1 MQLSVVILNYNVKYF
16 IDVCLQSVLAA
27 TKDLDAEVIL
37 VDNASE
43 DGSVKWISQ
52 QFPQVK
58 QINNSENV
66 GFPKGNNIG
75 VAQAK
80 GEFLCIL
87 NPDTIVAEDT
97 FTSAISF
104 MENNR
109 QVAIMGPK
117 LIDGSGTF
125 LKESKRGVPTP
136 AVAFSKVAG
145 LYKIAPKLFGNIMTY
160 AFQKTHQAQQIYW
173 SVLLCLCVPR
183 IIVNSTALM
192 KLALCIPTILI

>member
-16 IDVCLQSVLAA
+16 IDVCLQSVLTA

-37 VDNASE
+37 VDNASV
-43 DGSVKWISQ
+43 DGSVEWISQ

-58 QINNSENV
+58 QIINKKNV

-80 GEFLCIL
+80 GEYLCIL
-87 NPDTIVAEDT
+87 NPDTIVAENT
-97 FTSAISF
+97 FVDAISF
-104 MENNR
+104 MEKNK

-117 LIDGSGTF
+117 LIDGSGRF

-136 AVAFSKVAG
+136 SHA
-145 LYKIAPKLFGNIMTY
+145 
-160 AFQKTHQAQQIYW
+160 
-173 SVLLCLCVPR
+173 
-183 IIVNSTALM
+183 
-192 KLALCIPTILI
+192 

>member
-27 TKDLDAEVIL
+27 TQDLDAEVIL
-37 VDNASE
+37 VDNASV
-43 DGSVKWISQ
+43 DGSVQWISQ

-58 QINNSENV
+58 QINNKENV

-97 FTSAISF
+97 FVNAISF
-104 MENNR
+104 MKNNK

-117 LIDGSGTF
+117 LIDGS
-125 LKESKRGVPTP
+125 
-136 AVAFSKVAG
+136 
-145 LYKIAPKLFGNIMTY
+145 
-160 AFQKTHQAQQIYW
+160 AFQASMAKAT
-173 SVLLCLCVPR
+173 S
-183 IIVNSTALM
+183 
-192 KLALCIPTILI
+192 